1 MELQEESIMARPRK
15 GTTKKFPEGLYEKKR
30 KGETKVTSWIF
41 YRIDGTSK
49 SFRDLKLAKT
59 LAFQYNRTY
68 RIDKEL
74 IHGIYK
80 DSREATKD
88 HKMSKPL
95 GAFMPE
101 MFERLCDE
109 KQWKSGTLKTRKQQF
124 KIILEYF
131 KDIPCKD
138 VALCDVNEFLTRYDT
153 KDDANSYNRYL
164 YVLKEVFAICVD
176 QDFLDKSPAA
186 VKKRKT
192 IKRISSVE
200 RTRLNYD
207 DFRRIHELA
216 GKKGEIWMQVAMEL
230 AMQTSQ
236 GVNEVANM
244 KYKDVEDEHLKIIR
258 KKTETNEASHV
269 KIPVNKEI
277 GKIITNSRADDVLS
291 PYIVHRKRLRRYS
304 GRSLGEGI
312 THETQLPSIK
322 ISRRLSALRDEL
334 GIQAHLSKDKRSGFH
349 DIRALSIHWQKSNGY
364 ESKVRAA
371 QADDVTNLL
380 YQEGHIEWNFADD
393 VIIDWK
399 RSN

>member
-1 MELQEESIMARPRK
+1 MARPRQNK
-15 GTTKKFPEGLYEKKR
+15 TKKFPEGLYEKKR
-30 KGETKVTSWIF
+30 KGQTKVTSWIF

-68 RIDKEL
+68 RVDKEL
-74 IHGIYK
+74 VHGIYK

-88 HKMSKPL
+88 HKRSKPL
-95 GAFMPE
+95 GDFMPK
-101 MFERLCDE
+101 MFDRLCDD
-109 KQWKSGTLKTRKQQF
+109 KQWKLGTLKTRKQQF
-124 KIILEYF
+124 KIILDHF
-131 KDIPCKD
+131 KEIPCKD
-138 VALCDVNEFLTRYDT
+138 VELDDVNEFLTRYDT
-153 KDDANSYNRYL
+153 KADANSYNRYL
-164 YVLKEVFAICVD
+164 YVLKKVFALCVD
-176 QDFLDKSPAA
+176 QGFLDNSPAA
-186 VKKRKT
+186 GKTRKT
-192 IKRISSVE
+192 IKRISSVK
-200 RTRLNYD
+200 RTRLNFD

-216 GKKGEIWMQVAMEL
+216 GKKGETWMQIAMEL

-236 GVNEVANM
+236 GINEVAYM

-258 KKTETNEASHV
+258 KKTENNEASHV

-349 DIRALSIHWQKSNGY
+349 DIRALSIYWQKSNGY

-380 YQEGHIEWNFADD
+380 YQEGHIEWNYPDD
-393 VIIDWK
+393 VIIKWQEAV
-399 RSN
+399 